1 MLRLYFDVPQQSF
14 SSLEVTLQLRQLI
27 ILTRTLQSTNTPM
40 RVSSHVVAKL
50 VIVSRK
56 SIVDNRNTYY
66 DLLRLMSLFAVF
78 CDA

>member
-1 MLRLYFDVPQQSF
+1 MLRLYFDIPQQSF

-40 RVSSHVVAKL
+40 SVSSHVVAKL

-66 DLLRLMSLFAVF
+66 DFLYVIVTF
-78 CDA
+78 CSIL